1 MGLSF
6 RSEHIHLNNNIFE
19 LAYYFLTKFNLYY
32 RNIQLDTFA
41 LDEFN
46 NPDNVFYIYTVD
58 LIKDYFS
65 KQNIP
70 IFLKPADNLNNKM
83 PEIYVNDYLLYVNNE
98 TYLVPMKVFNWLD
111 FIYRITDKNTD
122 LSGNDFINCYCKHY

>member
-1 MGLSF
+1 M
-6 RSEHIHLNNNIFE
+6 
-19 LAYYFLTKFNLYY
+19 AYYFLTKFNLYY

-83 PEIYVNDYLLYVNNE
+83 PEIYLNDYILYVNNE
-98 TYLVPMKVFNWLD
+98 TFKMVLKTVNWLD
-111 FIYRITDKNTD
+111 VMYRSKGDQTTIN
-122 LSGNDFINCYCKHY
+122 SDFINFSLSPTNLLIKSEEETEKNVP